1 VAYRAVPK
9 PTNQPATVPIPLG
22 LIPLLANLPEL
33 DPNKPGFNVFE
44 LGNLLYNPP
53 WNLQLIAPPAPSS
66 DITIS
71 LAKDKLAVDLG
82 DIKSIFPDDHTR
94 AGSVMHGPSLGVS
107 LQHFFLGVM
116 PMVEYENDLS
126 LNEPLHAALAN
137 GAPFTPNTYYAL
149 YDNVRAQSAIGL
161 QFGTALP
168 LMQSGNPREGGMG
181 LYAGIRGKL
190 MRGLAYGSANNVAAF
205 TTNDT
210 LFGSNPVDVR
220 YTGYLVDAGPDGGG
234 WGGGADLG
242 AVWIGRGL
250 ELGVGINDIGT
261 QLAWKVRR
269 STAYNDSVSGGYVQQ
284 TLAQDQSF
292 TSRVPSTTTV
302 NAAIQLG
309 QWTVAGDVT
318 RGVNVT
324 QAHLGTEVWRGPL
337 ALRFGTMLDG
347 NQMMQVSGG
356 TGFRLG
362 RIGVDLALASNS
374 RNLTRDRALELG
386 AGLSLLK

>member
-1 VAYRAVPK
+1 M
-9 PTNQPATVPIPLG
+9 
-22 LIPLLANLPEL
+22 
-33 DPNKPGFNVFE
+33 
-44 LGNLLYNPP
+44 
-53 WNLQLIAPPAPSS
+53 
-66 DITIS
+66 
-71 LAKDKLAVDLG
+71 
-82 DIKSIFPDDHTR
+82 
-94 AGSVMHGPSLGVS
+94 SV
-107 LQHFFLGVM
+107 
-116 PMVEYENDLS
+116 
-126 LNEPLHAALAN
+126 PLHAALAN

-161 QFGTALP
+161 QLGAALP

-181 LYAGIRGKL
+181 LYAGVRGKL
-190 MRGLAYGSANNVAAF
+190 MRGLAYGSADNVAAF
-205 TTNDT
+205 TTSDT

-220 YTGYLVDAGPDGGG
+220 YTGTLIDAGPDGGG
-234 WGGGADLG
+234 WGGGADVG
-242 AVWIGRGL
+242 AVWIGHGL
-250 ELGVGINDIGT
+250 ELGVGVNDIGT

-269 STAYNDSVSGGYVQQ
+269 SVAYNDSVSGGYVQQ
-284 TLAQDQSF
+284 TLAENSSF
-292 TSRVPSTTTV
+292 TSRVPPTTTV

-309 QWTVAGDVT
+309 AWTVAGDVT

-337 ALRFGTMLDG
+337 ALRLGTMLDG

-362 RIGVDLALASNS
+362 RLGVDLALASNS